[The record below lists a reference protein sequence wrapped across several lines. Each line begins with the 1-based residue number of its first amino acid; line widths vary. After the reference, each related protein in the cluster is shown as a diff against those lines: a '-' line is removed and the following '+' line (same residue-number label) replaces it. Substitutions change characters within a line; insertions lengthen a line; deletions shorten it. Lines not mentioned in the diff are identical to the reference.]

1 MIDEAYRSGETSTRI
16 TVEGTRKYTIRFDT
30 MMQHGEGSGSKR
42 PIMFVLKD
50 LKESKKAKVQF
61 ADSKNASIVEEP
73 RMSTEDTEVKSFIP
87 SAGKDFICAI
97 ISLIKLPNLD
107 SSFLNAIIR
116 IVLRITIVDH
126 SAACEFAEQ
135 GGIGALLKLPHKVN
149 FSGSTTSVL
158 FIIRHVFENC
168 AQLSDAMEREVRR
181 AAVPNSTSSA
191 NLEMHNFLRTLAPI
205 AARNPIVFKEVA
217 EKTLKVNISNK
228 TLS

>member
-30 MMQHGEGSGSKR
+30 MMQHGESGSKR

-50 LKESKKAKVQF
+50 VKESKKAKAQS
-61 ADSKNASIVEEP
+61 ADSKNVVTNEVLG
-73 RMSTEDTEVKSFIP
+73 MSTLDSEVKSFIP
-87 SAGKDFICAI
+87 CAGKDFIRSI
-97 ISLIKLPNLD
+97 ITLIKLPNLD

-126 SAACEFAEQ
+126 SAACDFAEQ
-135 GGIGALLKLPHKVN
+135 GGIGALLKLSNKLN
-149 FSGSTTSVL
+149 FAGSTTCTL

-181 AAVPNSTSSA
+181 AAVPNSTSSS
-191 NLEMHNFLRTLAPI
+191 NLEMHNFLRSLAPI

-217 EKTLKVNISNK
+217 KKILKVNISNK
-228 TLS
+228 TQT